1 MLFNFGKNASSNVM
15 KTATHLKDV
24 IEKTVENNFQLKL
37 YNYFNLGLE
46 V

>member
-24 IEKTVENNFQLKL
+24 IEKTVKKTTFSKSFKL
-37 YNYFNLGLE
+37 YKN
-46 V
+46 